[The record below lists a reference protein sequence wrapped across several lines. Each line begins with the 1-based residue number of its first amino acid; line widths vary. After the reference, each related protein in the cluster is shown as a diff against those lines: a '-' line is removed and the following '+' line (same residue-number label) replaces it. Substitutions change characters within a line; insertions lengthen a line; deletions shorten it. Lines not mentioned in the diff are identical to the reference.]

1 MAETHVTSIPVRF
14 QDIDAMGHVNNSEY
28 PNFLAEARA
37 GYYDEVLNYDLR
49 SADTVIVHMA
59 IDYHSEITRGD
70 VVDIEVKVTDLG
82 TSSLIMEYTLCVGE
96 EVVSTAETV
105 QVIYDN
111 ESGSSRPIPTD
122 WRRRIEAHEGV
133 DSA

>member
-1 MAETHVTSIPVRF
+1 MAATHVTSIPVRF

-37 GYYDEVLNYDLR
+37 GYYEEVLEYDLR
-49 SADTVIVHMA
+49 AADTVVVHMS
-59 IDYHSEITRGD
+59 IDYSAEITHGD
-70 VVDIEVKVTDLG
+70 VVDIEVLVTDLG
-82 TSSLIMEYTLCVGE
+82 TSSLTMEYTLRVDGD
-96 EVVSTAETV
+96 VVSTAETV

-122 WRRRIEAHEGV
+122 WRRRIEAYEGIN
-133 DSA
+133 DA

>member
-14 QDIDAMGHVNNSEY
+14 QDIDAMGHVNNNKY
-28 PNFLAEARA
+28 PNFLTEARA
-37 GYYDEVLNYDLR
+37 RYYREVIDYDLR
-49 SADTVIVHMA
+49 AADTVVVHMT
-59 IDYHSEITRGD
+59 IDYHSEITHGD
-70 VVDIEVKVTDLG
+70 VVDIEVEVTDLG
-82 TSSLIMEYTLCVGE
+82 TSSLTMEYTLRVSE
-96 EVVSTAETV
+96 EAVSTAETV

-122 WRRRIEAHEGV
+122 WRRRVEAHEGI